1 MAHVLTG
8 GAGGGVR
15 DGGGAAGGP
24 GAEDGPGAAAAPPEP
39 VVPLLRRAPRAGP
52 VHPELDP
59 AQRAVAATRPGSGPL
74 VLRGAPGTGRTTAL
88 RALVAARVERDGLA
102 PDRVLVLAPGRRE
115 AGALRD
121 ELSLALRRTVGQPA
135 ARTPQSYAFGL
146 LRAVHAHRG
155 DPPPRL
161 IPGAEQD
168 SILAELL
175 QGHLEAGAEVDDE
188 AGARTGDEVA
198 GAFAAALRAAG
209 RGGAVRAPRWPS
221 DVPREAW
228 GLRSFRNELR
238 DLLARAVERGLGPE
252 DLAELGAR
260 HGRPEWVAAASVL
273 AEYAGVTTF
282 DPARA
287 NAYDPAAVLDEAVAQ
302 LTGTPGAL
310 AAERD
315 RWQLVAV
322 DDAHELS
329 EAGLRLVEAVA
340 GGGRDLLLVTD
351 PDSVTQGFRGA
362 DALAAS
368 ALADRFG
375 AADGGPAATVV
386 LGTVHRQQPQVRAVA
401 SAVAARIGALGGA
414 PQRAARPGRAPG
426 AGPVPGGVEV
436 AVLPSPTGEAAWI
449 AQRLRRRHLLDGV
462 PWSAMAVVVRS
473 AGRTAA
479 LRRGLVAAG
488 VPLAVPQA
496 EVPVRDEPAVRPLLA
511 ALGAVLRPA
520 SFTAE
525 VAREL
530 VTSPLG
536 GADVVALR
544 RLRQRLR
551 RAELAAGGG
560 RTGDAVLASALAGVL
575 AGDPAGGDPAGGDPA
590 GDGPAAADRAL
601 LAGDDEALGP
611 AQRLAAV
618 LRAGRAAVLAP
629 DADVE
634 RVLWALWEAAGLGPR
649 WQRAALARGA
659 SARAEAARADRDL
672 DAVLALFEAAGR
684 FVDRFPGVG
693 GAERFLDQLLSEE
706 VPEDTLAER
715 APETG
720 AVTLTTPQGA
730 VGREW
735 DLVVVAGVQEGVWPD
750 LRLRGSV
757 LGAQALV
764 DVLQGRAADA
774 PGARRAVLED
784 ELRLFHVAVS
794 RARDELVVTAVRT
807 EDERPSAFLDL
818 VDAAV
823 RPAGAAP
830 ELDEEGERPLAPVP
844 RPLSLPALVARLRQV
859 VCAPGGVEPPARRA
873 AAAAQLARLA
883 AVGVPGADPDDWYGV
898 DELTDD
904 GPLGAGAAPVPVSPS
919 RVEVF
924 ERCGL
929 RWLLDSSGAR
939 PRASGAQALGE
950 LVHRVAAE
958 APGADAAELHRRL
971 DLRWPA
977 LGLPD
982 GWVTSRLRARAE
994 AMLVKLAEYHRRAAE
1009 EGRELVAV
1017 EQDVELVVGGARVR
1031 ARVDRL
1037 ERDELGRAVVVD
1049 LKTGATAPSKGELA
1063 RHPQLGVYQLLAQ
1076 EGAFAPRAAGTGGAV
1091 LVQLGSAHRGVAVQ
1105 RQEALDADE
1114 DPRWAAD
1121 LLARTAEGM
1130 AAPVFEAVVGE
1141 HCSSCPVRSSCPA
1154 QDTGRSVCEEGL

>member
-1 MAHVLTG
+1 MSDVLTEG
-8 GAGGGVR
+8 AGVSPGGWGGSGGQGAGGQ
-15 DGGGAAGGP
+15 GARRPA
-24 GAEDGPGAAAAPPEP
+24 
-39 VVPLLRRAPRAGP
+39 VVPLLRREPREGLL
-52 VHPELDP
+52 HPELD
-59 AQRAVAATRPGSGPL
+59 ATQRAVVGTRAGSGPV
-74 VLRGAPGTGRTTAL
+74 VLRGAPGTGRSTTL
-88 RALVAARVERDGLA
+88 RALVAARVERDGVA
-102 PDRVLVLAPGRRE
+102 PDRVLVLAPSRRE

-121 ELSLALRRTVGQPA
+121 ELSLALRRTLGQPA

-146 LRAVHAHRG
+146 LRAVHVLRG

-161 IPGAEQD
+161 ISGAEQD

-175 QGHLEAGAEVDDE
+175 QGHLEATATG
-188 AGARTGDEVA
+188 GDEVA
-198 GAFAAALRAAG
+198 ETFEHALLAAG
-209 RGGAVRAPRWPS
+209 RGAVRAPDWPS

-238 DLLARAVERGLGPE
+238 DLLMRAVERGLGPR
-252 DLAELGAR
+252 DLADLGAR

-273 AEYAGVTTF
+273 DEYVGVTTF

-287 NAYDPAAVLDEAVAQ
+287 NAYDPAGVVDEAVAQ
-302 LTGTPGAL
+302 LLSSPASL

-362 DALAAS
+362 DARSAS
-368 ALADRFG
+368 SLADRFR
-375 AADGGPAATVV
+375 AADGGPAPTVV
-386 LGTVHRQQPQVRAVA
+386 LGTVHRQQPVVRAVT
-401 SAVAARIGALGGA
+401 SAVAARVGALGRA
-414 PQRAARPGRAPG
+414 PQRAATAGREPG

-436 AVLPSPTGEAAWI
+436 AVLGSPTQEAAWI
-449 AQRLRRRHLLDGV
+449 AQRLRRRHLLERV

-473 AGRTAA
+473 AGHTAT

-496 EVPVRDEPAVRPLLA
+496 EVPVRDEPAVRPLLT
-511 ALGAVLRPA
+511 ALEAVLRPA
-520 SFTAE
+520 TFTAE

-544 RLRQRLR
+544 RLRQCLR

-560 RTGDAVLASALAGVL
+560 RSSDAVLASALAGVL
-575 AGDPAGGDPAGGDPA
+575 AGAVGADD
-590 GDGPAAADRAL
+590 PAAADVAL
-601 LAGDDEALGP
+601 LAGDDDALRP
-611 AQRLAAV
+611 AERLAAV
-618 LRAGRAAVLAP
+618 LQAGRAAALEE
-629 DADVE
+629 DADAE
-634 RVLWALWEAAGLGPR
+634 RVLWALWEASGLGPR
-649 WQRAALARGA
+649 WQRTALARGA
-659 SARAEAARADRDL
+659 SSRSDAARADRDL

-684 FVDRFPGVG
+684 FVDRFPGAG
-693 GAERFLDQLLSEE
+693 GAGRFLDQMRSAE
-706 VPEDTLAER
+706 VPEDTLADR
-715 APETG
+715 APDTG

-764 DVLQGRAADA
+764 DVVEGRDADG

-794 RARDELVVTAVRT
+794 RARDELVVTAVRA
-807 EDERPSAFLDL
+807 EDERPSAFVDL
-818 VDAAV
+818 VEAAA
-823 RPAGAAP
+823 RPLDGAGGAQE
-830 ELDEEGERPLAPVP
+830 ELDEEGERPLAQVP
-844 RPLSLPALVARLRQV
+844 RPVSLPALVARLRQV
-859 VCAPGGVEPPARRA
+859 VCAPRGAEPPARREA
-873 AAAAQLARLA
+873 AAAHLAQLAA
-883 AVGVPGADPDDWYGV
+883 AGVPGADPADWYGAE
-898 DELTDD
+898 ELTDD
-904 GPLGAGAAPVPVSPS
+904 GALREDGEEVPVSPS
-919 RVEVF
+919 RVESF

-939 PRASGAQALGE
+939 PGDTGVQSLGT
-950 LVHRVAAE
+950 LVHRIAAE
-958 APGADAAELHRRL
+958 APDADAAELQHRL
-971 DLRWPA
+971 AVLWPT

-982 GWVTSRLRARAE
+982 GWVTSRLRARADE
-994 AMLVKLAEYHRRAAE
+994 MLLKLAEYHRLARA
-1009 EGRELVAV
+1009 EGRVLVAV
-1017 EQDVELVVGGARVR
+1017 EQDVDVAVGRARVR
-1031 ARVDRL
+1031 GRVDRL
-1037 ERDELGRAVVVD
+1037 EVDADGRAVVVD
-1049 LKTGATAPSKGELA
+1049 LKTGRTPPSGAELA
-1063 RHPQLGVYQLLAQ
+1063 RHPQLGVYQLVAD
-1076 EGAFAPRAAGTGGAV
+1076 EGAFAPHAAGSGGAV
-1091 LVQLGSAHRGVAVQ
+1091 LVQLGSSHKKVAVQ
-1105 RQEALDADE
+1105 RQEALGADE

-1121 LLARTAEGM
+1121 LVARAAEGM
-1130 AAPVFEAVVGE
+1130 AAPVFEAVVGP

-1154 QDTGRSVCEEGL
+1154 QDAGRSVCEEDGR